1 MLKKGLALVLVVAV
15 FAAVGYFAEPLLFRP
30 PPPPTPDPGAASQAA
45 PPPPK
50 QTLFKMPLGKFTLQ
64 VSQKKRRMHLLFD
77 VDIYIAGAAN
87 FEKMNGAMG
96 RAKLRDTTI
105 REISEMAEA
114 ALWIDIDDIES
125 LDRRFL
131 AEQIVRQLYLT
142 YPMVR
147 TARINQF
154 TATISVRP

>member
-1 MLKKGLALVLVVAV
+1 MLKKVLVLVLAAAV
-15 FAAVGYFAEPLLFRP
+15 FAAAGYFAEPFLFRP
-30 PPPPTPDPGAASQAA
+30 PEPEVTAEDGQAPA
-45 PPPPK
+45 PPP
-50 QTLFKMPLGKFTLQ
+50 QTLFKMPLGKFVLQ
-64 VSQKKRRMHLLFD
+64 MSHKKRRMHLLFD

-96 RAKLRDTTI
+96 RAQLRDTTI

-114 ALWIDIDDIES
+114 ALWIDIDDIEN

-131 AEQIVRQLYLT
+131 AEQLVRQLYLT

-154 TATISVRP
+154 TATISVMP

>member
-1 MLKKGLALVLVVAV
+1 MLKKVLVLVLAAAV
-15 FAAVGYFAEPLLFRP
+15 FAAAGYFAEPFLFRP
-30 PPPPTPDPGAASQAA
+30 EAPAEDVHTSHA
-45 PPPPK
+45 PPK
-50 QTLFKMPLGKFTLQ
+50 ETLFKMPLGKFTLQ

-87 FEKMNGAMG
+87 FEKMNGAKG

-114 ALWIDIDDIES
+114 ALWINIDEIEN

-131 AEQIVRQLYLT
+131 VEQLVRQLYLT

-154 TATISVRP
+154 TATISARP

>member
-1 MLKKGLALVLVVAV
+1 MLKKVLVLILATAVCAVA
-15 FAAVGYFAEPLLFRP
+15 GYFAEPFLFRP
-30 PPPPTPDPGAASQAA
+30 DPVVEQAHVPTKPRA
-45 PPPPK
+45 P
-50 QTLFKMPLGKFTLQ
+50 TLFKMPLGKFTLQ

-77 VDIYIAGAAN
+77 VDIYIAGSAN

-96 RAKLRDTTI
+96 RALLRDATI

-114 ALWIDIDDIES
+114 ALWINVDEIES

-154 TATISVRP
+154 TATISARP